1 MRMKGLYRSRWAA
14 IGAAV
19 AVTLGGG
26 GLIGVSA
33 ATVDTDQT
41 LNTVEPV
48 RILDTRGGDKV
59 SYESYFL
66 KVTGEV
72 ATLTSSGEVNAT
84 VVPTGAS
91 AVSMNLTVTEG
102 VRNANGYGFVTAFP
116 CTAVSDDPPNASTV
130 NFVEGVDIANS
141 TVVPIGSTGYIC
153 LNVYGDAHLVVDV
166 NGFYEDMDA
175 YTKSETYTKSQI
187 DLKVTNINN
196 DIADLMEKAPLLTV
210 HSGASAVPSGV
221 RYHSSCTS
229 GSDVNGGGNGH
240 QLWFYPQV
248 VEKGTIT
255 ELVTCNS
262 PVQGSVFK
270 IPLDVMLSNG
280 SGLDNNTTRSMSQ
293 TYAPYMY
300 TICFDFATMLE
311 PDSVELQ
318 AIDEDQNATY
328 VGRWTTWADGCRTVV
343 ITKSDLDNL
352 LNGANGLVGAP
363 NAFGSIDFNTPV
375 SWNLVI
381 TAKETGDAV
390 SGDDYHLYLQGVK
403 VYWDSLEGIQD
414 YIDS

>member
-1 MRMKGLYRSRWAA
+1 MGSKSLIRSRWAA

-33 ATVDTDQT
+33 ASVDTDQT
-41 LNTVEPV
+41 LSTVEPV
-48 RILDTRGGDKV
+48 RILDTRGGSKV

-66 KVTGEV
+66 KATGEV
-72 ATLTSSGEVNAT
+72 ATYTSSGTVNAT
-84 VVPTGAS
+84 VVPDGAS

-102 VRNANGYGFVTAFP
+102 IRNANGYGFVTAFP
-116 CTAVSDDPPNASTV
+116 CTAATDTAPDASTI
-130 NFVEGVDIANS
+130 NFVEGVDVANS

-175 YTKSETYTKSQI
+175 YTKSQI
-187 DLKVTNINN
+187 DSKVTSINN
-196 DIADLMEKAPLLTV
+196 DIADLMERAPLLTV
-210 HSGASAVPSGV
+210 HSGTSAVAAGV
-221 RYHSSCTS
+221 RYDSGCTS
-229 GSDVNGGGNGH
+229 GTTAGNGH
-240 QLWFYPQV
+240 RLWFYPQV
-248 VEKGTIT
+248 NEKGTTT

-262 PVQGSVFK
+262 PVQGSTFK

-280 SGLDNNTTRSMSQ
+280 SGLDNASTNALSQ

-318 AIDEDQNATY
+318 AIDEDNNVKF
-328 VGRWTTWADGCRTVV
+328 VGRWTTWTDGCRTVV
-343 ITKSDLDNL
+343 FTKSDLDSL

-363 NAFGSIDFNTPV
+363 NAFGSIDLNTPV

-381 TAKETGDAV
+381 TAKETGDPAANT
-390 SGDDYHLYLQGVK
+390 DYHLYLRGAK
-403 VYWDSLEGIQD
+403 VYWDSLEGIQE